1 MVRVSAVPPT
11 LIPSGSSA
19 ASRSA
24 RGAAPPSRP
33 SAGTVTC
40 ITRRRAVRPD
50 NDPPFRSASPV
61 ASVRAALAGLTG
73 VGLGAL
79 RVLADEVAGG
89 ARDDIEIICEIARR
103 LGADWGKP
111 SAEELWNELR
121 TLSPMHAGM
130 SYRCT
135 STRRSGPGSRS

>member
-1 MVRVSAVPPT
+1 VIR
-11 LIPSGSSA
+11 
-19 ASRSA
+19 
-24 RGAAPPSRP
+24 
-33 SAGTVTC
+33 

-61 ASVRAALAGLTG
+61 ASVRAELAGPAG
-73 VGLGAL
+73 VGLEVQ
-79 RVLADEVAGG
+79 RVLADDVAGG

-121 TLSPMHAGM
+121 TPLPHARGHELPVHLHEM
-130 SYRCT
+130 LRAGLH
-135 STRRSGPGSRS
+135 RA